1 MNTDDERDFE
11 LPDNLSD
18 EAAAQLICCLYE
30 IARCLENRYFAQIRR
45 HYTPTTM
52 NSCRCGTKIRP
63 SDPPVRNAKYM
74 HHQKP
79 PPAPVKRVSLA
90 PLTTPSTHGY
100 VVGNPE

>member
-45 HYTPTTM
+45 HSYVGSY
-52 NSCRCGTKIRP
+52 NSMI
-63 SDPPVRNAKYM
+63 Y
-74 HHQKP
+74 
-79 PPAPVKRVSLA
+79 
-90 PLTTPSTHGY
+90 
-100 VVGNPE
+100 